1 MTCDQP
7 CVCCTSR
14 DTRPHLAGL
23 VQCRQCTHVWAP
35 LDISREEQAGL
46 YDENYF
52 KGAEYADYEAEAA
65 ALRRNFR
72 SRVRELAKLL
82 PQGAK
87 LFEIGAA
94 YGFFL
99 LEARSRFDVAGCDI
113 SEHAAAYARQNFG
126 LSVQAGDYLT
136 MQTPAPLDAVCAW
149 DVIEH
154 LPHPDLFLEKAA
166 GDLKP
171 GGILALTTGDIGS
184 FTARIRGRRWRLIHP
199 PTHIHYFTRKSMAAL
214 LGRLGF
220 SDPRIRYQAFW
231 RSADAAARALVPQ
244 PLYTRLKTHKLLAFN
259 FPLNLFD
266 IMTVY
271 ARKIGMPPGS

>member
-1 MTCDQP
+1 MTVDRSCA
-7 CVCCTSR
+7 CCTSS
-14 DTRPHLAGL
+14 DTRPYLPGL

-35 LDISREEQAGL
+35 LDFAPEEQISL
-46 YDENYF
+46 YGETYF
-52 KGAEYADYEAEAA
+52 KGAEYADYEAEAS

-72 SRVRELAKLL
+72 GRVRELADLL
-82 PQGAK
+82 PKGAK

-99 LEARSRFDVAGCDI
+99 QEARSMFDVAGCDI
-113 SEHAAAYARQNFG
+113 SEHAAEYAREKFG
-126 LSVQAGDYLT
+126 LDVQAGDYLA
-136 MQTPAPLDAVCAW
+136 MNMPAPLDAVCAW

-154 LPHPDLFLEKAA
+154 LPHPGLFLEKAA

-184 FTARIRGRRWRLIHP
+184 IAARIRGPRWRLIHP
-199 PTHIHYFTRKSMAAL
+199 PTHIHYFTRKSIAAL

-220 SDPRIRYQAFW
+220 SDPRIRYHPFW
-231 RSADAAARALVPQ
+231 RSADAVGRSILPPA
-244 PLYTRLKTHKLLAFN
+244 LYTRLQAKKLLTFN
-259 FPLNLFD
+259 FPINLFD

-271 ARKIGMPPGS
+271 AHKLK

>member
-1 MTCDQP
+1 MTADQP
-7 CVCCTSR
+7 CACCTSR
-14 DTRPHLAGL
+14 DTLPHLPGL

-35 LDISREEQAGL
+35 IDVSREKQTNL
-46 YDENYF
+46 YNENYF
-52 KGAEYADYEAEAA
+52 KGAEYADYEAEAS

-113 SEHAAAYARQNFG
+113 SEHAAAYARQKFG
-126 LSVQAGDYLT
+126 LPVQAGDYLT
-136 MQTPAPLDAVCAW
+136 MDTPAPLDAVCAW

-166 GDLKP
+166 DDLKP
-171 GGILALTTGDIGS
+171 GGVLALTTGDIGS
-184 FTARIRGRRWRLIHP
+184 ITARIRGPRWRLIHP
-199 PTHIHYFTRKSMAAL
+199 PTHIHYFTRKSIATL
-214 LGRLGF
+214 LDHLGY
-220 SDPRIRYQAFW
+220 SNPRFYYHPFW
-231 RSADAAARALVPQ
+231 RSAQSACRALLPQ
-244 PLYTRLKTHKLLAFN
+244 PLYTRLQTQKLLDFS

-271 ARKIGMPPGS
+271 ARKG